1 MHCLTTSLQYFG
13 ERLNHMRKVTLG
25 LANSL
30 DNYIARKDG
39 GSDWLHWSKE
49 VAEISA
55 NFMKTVDAILIGRK
69 TYEVMLAFGQTSY
82 PGAKNYV
89 FSRSKKRAEKLMK
102 SQPIKKSAITKKM
115 TPAKEAS
122 DKNVEVISGDAV
134 EFVKKL
140 KRKQGKGIVV
150 FGGGELAKSLFEADL
165 IDEVALNIHP
175 VLLGSGIPL
184 FHEMKKQ
191 IDLELLDS
199 KILKGG
205 YLVVT
210 YRVKR

>member
-1 MHCLTTSLQYFG
+1 
-13 ERLNHMRKVTLG
+13 MRKVTLG

-39 GSDWLHWSKE
+39 GYDWLHWSKE

-55 NFMKTVDAILIGRK
+55 KFMKTVDALLIGRK
-69 TYEVMLAFGQTSY
+69 TYEAMLGYGQTSY

-89 FSRSKKRAEKLMK
+89 FTRSKGKSAALKKKLA
-102 SQPIKKSAITKKM
+102 IKK
-115 TPAKEAS
+115 P
-122 DKNVEVISGDAV
+122 DKNVEIASGDATQ
-134 EFVKKL
+134 FVRKL
-140 KRKQGKGIVV
+140 KRQKGKGIVV

-165 IDEVALNIHP
+165 IDEVVLNIHP

-184 FHEMKKQ
+184 FHEMKRQ
-191 IDLELLDS
+191 IDLELLDC
-199 KILKGG
+199 KVLKGG
-205 YLVVT
+205 YLAVS

>member
-1 MHCLTTSLQYFG
+1 
-13 ERLNHMRKVTLG
+13 MRKVTLG

-39 GSDWLHWSKE
+39 GFDWLHWSDE

-55 NFMKTVDAILIGRK
+55 KFMKTVDALLIGRK
-69 TYEVMLAFGQTSY
+69 TFDVMLASGQTSY

-89 FSRSKKRAEKLMK
+89 FSRSKKKREML
-102 SQPIKKSAITKKM
+102 KKRLAAKKK
-115 TPAKEAS
+115 P
-122 DKNVEVISGDAV
+122 DRNVEIVTEDAAK
-134 EFVKKL
+134 FVREL
-140 KRKQGKGIVV
+140 KRRKGKGIVV

-165 IDEVALNIHP
+165 IDEVVLNIHP

-191 IDLELLDS
+191 IDLELLDC

-205 YLVVT
+205 YLAVT

>member
-1 MHCLTTSLQYFG
+1 
-13 ERLNHMRKVTLG
+13 MRKVTLG

-39 GSDWLHWSKE
+39 GFDWIHWSKE

-55 NFMKTVDAILIGRK
+55 KFMKTVDALLIGRK
-69 TYEVMLAFGQTSY
+69 TYEGMLAYGQTSY

-89 FSRSKKRAEKLMK
+89 FSRSKKKRDAL
-102 SQPIKKSAITKKM
+102 KKSLLAKKK
-115 TPAKEAS
+115 A
-122 DKNVEVISGDAV
+122 DRNVEVVSADAAK
-134 EFVKKL
+134 FVHEL
-140 KRKQGKGIVV
+140 KHKQGKGIVI

-165 IDEVALNIHP
+165 IDEIVLNIHP

-191 IDLELLDS
+191 IDLELLDC

-205 YLVVT
+205 YLAVT
-210 YRVKR
+210 YRVKH

>member
-1 MHCLTTSLQYFG
+1 
-13 ERLNHMRKVTLG
+13 MRKLTLG

-39 GSDWLHWSKE
+39 GFDWLHWSKE

-55 NFMKTVDAILIGRK
+55 KFMKTVDALLIGRK
-69 TYEVMLAFGQTSY
+69 TFDVMLASGQTSY

-89 FSRSKKRAEKLMK
+89 FSHSKKKREAL
-102 SQPIKKSAITKKM
+102 KKRLAAKKK
-115 TPAKEAS
+115 P
-122 DKNVEVISGDAV
+122 DRNVEIVTEDAAK
-134 EFVKKL
+134 FVREL
-140 KRKQGKGIVV
+140 KRRKGKGIVV

-165 IDEVALNIHP
+165 IDEVVLNIHP

-184 FHEMKKQ
+184 FHEMKQQ
-191 IDLELLDS
+191 IDLELLEC
-199 KILKGG
+199 KVLKGG
-205 YLVVT
+205 YLAVT

>member
-1 MHCLTTSLQYFG
+1 
-13 ERLNHMRKVTLG
+13 MRKVTLG

-49 VAEISA
+49 VADISA
-55 NFMKTVDAILIGRK
+55 KFMKTVDAILIGRK

-89 FSRSKKRAEKLMK
+89 FTRSE
-102 SQPIKKSAITKKM
+102 KKSAALRKKLA
-115 TPAKEAS
+115 AKKGLGKGVEIVEA
-122 DKNVEVISGDAV
+122 DATA
-134 EFVKKL
+134 FVKKL
-140 KRKQGKGIVV
+140 KRAKGKGICL

-165 IDEVALNIHP
+165 IDEVVLNIHP

-184 FHEMKKQ
+184 FHEMKQ
-191 IDLELLDS
+191 IDLEWLDC

-205 YLVVT
+205 YVVVS

>member
-1 MHCLTTSLQYFG
+1 
-13 ERLNHMRKVTLG
+13 MRKVTLG

-39 GSDWLHWSKE
+39 GFDWIHWSKE

-55 NFMKTVDAILIGRK
+55 KFMKTVDALLIGRK
-69 TYEVMLAFGQTSY
+69 TYDGMLAYGQTSY

-89 FSRSKKRAEKLMK
+89 FTRTK
-102 SQPIKKSAITKKM
+102 KKSSALKKKFGTK
-115 TPAKEAS
+115 T
-122 DKNVEVISGDAV
+122 DKNVEIVTEDAAK
-134 EFVKKL
+134 FVKKL
-140 KRKQGKGIVV
+140 KSKKGKGIVI

-165 IDEVALNIHP
+165 IDEVVLNIHP

-184 FHEMKKQ
+184 FHEMKRQ
-191 IDLELLDS
+191 INLELLDCRT
-199 KILKGG
+199 LKGG
-205 YLVVT
+205 YLAVS